1 MYRRSAF
8 MFAATFA
15 LASTSLTAGAA
26 DRAKLGGGELFAY
39 HGCANCHGADG
50 KSPKSKLV
58 PKLAGKPADKLYEKA
73 NKILKGTDLTDE
85 QMLMHSAV
93 GYSQSCDSPPNDV
106 ELKTITVWLAS
117 Q

>member
-1 MYRRSAF
+1 MYRHSALAI
-8 MFAATFA
+8 AATFV
-15 LASTSLTAGAA
+15 LTMTSLTAAAA
-26 DRAKLGGGELFAY
+26 DRGKLSGGELFAY

-85 QMLMHSAV
+85 QLLMHSAV
-93 GYSQSCDSPPNDV
+93 GYSQSCDSPPNDA
-106 ELKTITVWLAS
+106 ELKTITAWLAS